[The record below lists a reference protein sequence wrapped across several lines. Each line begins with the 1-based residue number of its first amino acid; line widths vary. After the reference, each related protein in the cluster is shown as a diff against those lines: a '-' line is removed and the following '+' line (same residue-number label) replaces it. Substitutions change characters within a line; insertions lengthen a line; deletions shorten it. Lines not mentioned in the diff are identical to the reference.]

1 MYDVIIIG
9 AGIVGSSLAYYLSQY
24 DISTVVLEASNDVSN
39 GTSKANTAIIHAGY
53 DPETGSFM
61 AKYNV
66 EGSKLIKDLCVK
78 LDVPYVNN
86 GAMVLAFSD
95 EEIQIVK
102 KLYQRGIDN
111 GVKRL
116 SILSA
121 EEVWKREPNVSN
133 KVKGALLAES
143 SAIVS
148 PWELTYALM
157 ATAIRNGVTL
167 KLNNKVQK
175 IKKENDIFFVNTE
188 EGEYQA
194 RYIFNASGIHAD
206 KIHELI
212 GKKEFTI
219 TPVRGQYYLLD
230 KSQGN
235 KCKHTLF
242 QCPNAL
248 GKGVVVSPTVH
259 GNLIVGPDAE
269 TIKDEDTSTTS
280 KGLAF
285 VKEKATHSIE
295 TINFGENIRNF
306 AGIRAKSDR
315 GDFIVEES
323 KSVKNFFN
331 LAGMASPAL
340 SSAPAIAL
348 AAVDWLLTKEKVNKK
363 QHYITERKVVRFNKL
378 SDEEKNELI
387 KKNPLYGRVI
397 CRCETVTEGEIM
409 DCINDVIPPA
419 SIDGVKRR
427 TNCGMGRCQGG
438 FCSEKIAM
446 ILMDKL
452 KLKYSE
458 ILQDEKGSYI
468 LSSQAKEGY
477 ENV

>member
-1 MYDVIIIG
+1 MYDVAIIG
-9 AGIVGSSLAYYLSQY
+9 AGVVGSSLAYYLSQY
-24 DISTVVLEASNDVSN
+24 DISILMLEASNDVSN

-53 DPETGSFM
+53 DPRVGTLM

-66 EGSKLIKDLCVK
+66 EGSLIMKDLCTK
-78 LDVPYVNN
+78 LDVPYINN

-95 EEIQIVK
+95 EELEHVN

-111 GVKRL
+111 GVKDL
-116 SILSA
+116 SVLNA
-121 EEVWKREPNVSN
+121 EQVLKLEPNITKN
-133 KVKGALLAES
+133 VKGALLAKT

-148 PWELTYALM
+148 PWELTYAL
-157 ATAIRNGVTL
+157 ALTAVKNGVEL
-167 KLNNKVQK
+167 KLNNKVTA
-175 IKKENDIFFVNTE
+175 ITKEKDIFKITTDKSQ
-188 EGEYQA
+188 YQS

-235 KCKHTLF
+235 KCTHTLF

-269 TIKDEDTSTTS
+269 TINNEDKSTTS
-280 KGLAF
+280 SGLAY
-285 VKEKATHSIE
+285 VKEKAAKSIDSL
-295 TINFGENIRNF
+295 NYGENIRNF

-315 GDFIVEES
+315 KDFIVEES
-323 KSVKNFFN
+323 KSVSNFFN

-348 AAVDWLLTKEKVNKK
+348 AAVDWLLSKEKLNKK
-363 QHYITERKVVRFNKL
+363 ENYITERKKIRFNKL
-378 SDEEKNELI
+378 SAEEKNELI
-387 KKNPLYGRVI
+387 KKDPSYGRII
-397 CRCETVTEGEIM
+397 CRCETITEGEILA
-409 DCINDVIPPA
+409 CIDSEIPPA

-427 TNCGMGRCQGG
+427 TNSGMGRCQGG
-438 FCSEKIAM
+438 FCSERIAM

-452 KLKYSE
+452 GLKYNE
-458 ILQDEKGSYI
+458 ILQDEQGSYI
-468 LSSQAKEGY
+468 LSSEAKEGY
-477 ENV
+477 

>member
-1 MYDVIIIG
+1 MYDVTIIG
-9 AGIVGSSLAYYLSQY
+9 AGVVGSSLAYYLSQY
-24 DISTVVLEASNDVSN
+24 DISILMLEASNDVSN

-53 DPETGSFM
+53 DPRVGTLM

-66 EGSKLIKDLCVK
+66 EGSLIMKDLCAK
-78 LDVPYVNN
+78 LDVPYINN

-95 EEIQIVK
+95 EELEHVN

-111 GVKRL
+111 GVKDL
-116 SILSA
+116 SVLNA
-121 EEVWKREPNVSN
+121 EQVLKLEPNITKN
-133 KVKGALLAES
+133 VKGALLAKT

-148 PWELTYALM
+148 PWELTYAL
-157 ATAIRNGVTL
+157 ALTAVKNGVEL
-167 KLNNKVQK
+167 KLNNKVTA
-175 IKKENDIFFVNTE
+175 ITKEKDIFKITTDKSQ
-188 EGEYQA
+188 YQS

-235 KCKHTLF
+235 KCTHTLF

-269 TIKDEDTSTTS
+269 TINNEDKSTTS
-280 KGLAF
+280 SGLAY
-285 VKEKATHSIE
+285 VKEKAAKSIDSL
-295 TINFGENIRNF
+295 NYGENIRNF

-315 GDFIVEES
+315 KDFVVEES
-323 KSVKNFFN
+323 KSVSNFFN

-348 AAVDWLLTKEKVNKK
+348 AAVDWLLSKEKLNKK
-363 QHYITERKVVRFNKL
+363 ENYITERKKIRFNKL
-378 SDEEKNELI
+378 SAEEKNELI
-387 KKNPLYGRVI
+387 KKDPSYGRII
-397 CRCETVTEGEIM
+397 CRCETITEGEILA
-409 DCINDVIPPA
+409 CIDSEIPPA

-427 TNCGMGRCQGG
+427 TNSGMGRCQGG

-452 KLKYSE
+452 GLKYNE
-458 ILQDEKGSYI
+458 ILQDEQGSYI
-468 LSSQAKEGY
+468 LSSEAKEGY
-477 ENV
+477 

>member
-1 MYDVIIIG
+1 MYDVAIIG
-9 AGIVGSSLAYYLSQY
+9 AGVVGSSLAYYLSQY
-24 DISTVVLEASNDVSN
+24 DISILMLEASNDVSN

-53 DPETGSFM
+53 DPRVGTLM

-66 EGSKLIKDLCVK
+66 EGSLLMKDLCTK
-78 LDVPYVNN
+78 LDVPYINN

-95 EEIQIVK
+95 EELEHVN

-111 GVKRL
+111 GVKDL
-116 SILSA
+116 SVLNA
-121 EEVWKREPNVSN
+121 EQVLKLEPNITKN
-133 KVKGALLAES
+133 VKGALLAKT

-148 PWELTYALM
+148 PWELTYAL
-157 ATAIRNGVTL
+157 ALTAVKNGVEL
-167 KLNNKVQK
+167 KLNNKVTA
-175 IKKENDIFFVNTE
+175 ITKEKDIFKITTDKSQ
-188 EGEYQA
+188 YQS

-235 KCKHTLF
+235 KCTHTLF

-269 TIKDEDTSTTS
+269 TINNEDKSTTS
-280 KGLAF
+280 SGLAY
-285 VKEKATHSIE
+285 VKEKAAKSIDSL
-295 TINFGENIRNF
+295 NYGENIRNF

-315 GDFIVEES
+315 KDFIVEES
-323 KSVKNFFN
+323 KSVSNFFN

-348 AAVDWLLTKEKVNKK
+348 AAVDWLLSKEKLNKK
-363 QHYITERKVVRFNKL
+363 ENYITERKKIRFNKL
-378 SDEEKNELI
+378 SAEEKNELI
-387 KKNPLYGRVI
+387 KKDPSYGRII
-397 CRCETVTEGEIM
+397 CRCETITEGEILA
-409 DCINDVIPPA
+409 CIDSEIPPA

-427 TNCGMGRCQGG
+427 TNSGMGRCQGG
-438 FCSEKIAM
+438 FCSERIAM

-452 KLKYSE
+452 GLKYNE
-458 ILQDEKGSYI
+458 ILQDEQGSYI
-468 LSSQAKEGY
+468 LSSEAKEGY
-477 ENV
+477 

>member
-1 MYDVIIIG
+1 MYDVAIIG
-9 AGIVGSSLAYYLSQY
+9 AGVVGSSLAYYLSQY
-24 DISTVVLEASNDVSN
+24 DISILMLEASNDVSN

-53 DPETGSFM
+53 DPRVGTLM

-66 EGSKLIKDLCVK
+66 EGSLIMKDLCTK
-78 LDVPYVNN
+78 LDVPYINN

-95 EEIQIVK
+95 EELEHVN

-111 GVKRL
+111 GVKDL
-116 SILSA
+116 SVLNA
-121 EEVWKREPNVSN
+121 EQVLKLEPNITKN
-133 KVKGALLAES
+133 VKGALLAKT

-148 PWELTYALM
+148 PWELTYAL
-157 ATAIRNGVTL
+157 ALTAVKNGVEL
-167 KLNNKVQK
+167 KLNNKVTA
-175 IKKENDIFFVNTE
+175 ITKEKDIFKITTDKSQ
-188 EGEYQA
+188 YQS

-235 KCKHTLF
+235 KCTHTLF

-269 TIKDEDTSTTS
+269 TINNEDKSTTS
-280 KGLAF
+280 SGLAY
-285 VKEKATHSIE
+285 VKEKAAKSIDSL
-295 TINFGENIRNF
+295 NYGENIRNF

-315 GDFIVEES
+315 KDFIVEES
-323 KSVKNFFN
+323 KSVSNFFN

-348 AAVDWLLTKEKVNKK
+348 AAVDWLLSKEKLNKK
-363 QHYITERKVVRFNKL
+363 ENYITERKKIRFNKL
-378 SDEEKNELI
+378 SAEEKNELI
-387 KKNPLYGRVI
+387 KKDPSYGRII
-397 CRCETVTEGEIM
+397 CRCETITEGEILA
-409 DCINDVIPPA
+409 CIDSEIPPA

-427 TNCGMGRCQGG
+427 TNSGMGRCQGG

-452 KLKYSE
+452 GLKYNE
-458 ILQDEKGSYI
+458 ILQDEQGSYI
-468 LSSQAKEGY
+468 LSSEAKEGY
-477 ENV
+477 

>member
-1 MYDVIIIG
+1 MYDVTIIG
-9 AGIVGSSLAYYLSQY
+9 AGVVGSSLAYYLSQY
-24 DISTVVLEASNDVSN
+24 DISILMLEASNDVSN

-53 DPETGSFM
+53 DPRVGTLM

-66 EGSKLIKDLCVK
+66 EGSLIMKDLCAK
-78 LDVPYVNN
+78 LDVPYINN

-95 EEIQIVK
+95 EELEHVN

-111 GVKRL
+111 GVKDL
-116 SILSA
+116 SVLNA
-121 EEVWKREPNVSN
+121 EQVLKLEPNITKN
-133 KVKGALLAES
+133 VKGALLAKT

-148 PWELTYALM
+148 PWELTYAL
-157 ATAIRNGVTL
+157 ALTAVKNGVEL
-167 KLNNKVQK
+167 KLNNKVTA
-175 IKKENDIFFVNTE
+175 ITKEKDIFKITTDKSQ
-188 EGEYQA
+188 YQS

-235 KCKHTLF
+235 KCTHTLF

-269 TIKDEDTSTTS
+269 TINNEDKSTTS
-280 KGLAF
+280 SGLAY
-285 VKEKATHSIE
+285 VKEKAAKSIDSL
-295 TINFGENIRNF
+295 NYGENIRNF

-315 GDFIVEES
+315 KDFIVEES
-323 KSVKNFFN
+323 KSVSNFFN

-348 AAVDWLLTKEKVNKK
+348 AAVDWLLSKEKLNKK
-363 QHYITERKVVRFNKL
+363 ENYITERKKIRFNKL
-378 SDEEKNELI
+378 SAEEKNELI
-387 KKNPLYGRVI
+387 KKDPSYGRII
-397 CRCETVTEGEIM
+397 CRCETITEGEILA
-409 DCINDVIPPA
+409 CIDSEIPPA

-427 TNCGMGRCQGG
+427 TNSGMGRCQGG

-452 KLKYSE
+452 GLKYNE
-458 ILQDEKGSYI
+458 ILQDEQGSYI
-468 LSSQAKEGY
+468 LSSEAKEGY
-477 ENV
+477 

>member
-1 MYDVIIIG
+1 MYDVTIIG
-9 AGIVGSSLAYYLSQY
+9 AGVVGSSLAYYLSQY
-24 DISTVVLEASNDVSN
+24 DISILMLEASNDVSN

-53 DPETGSFM
+53 DPRVGTLM

-66 EGSKLIKDLCVK
+66 EGSLIMKDLCTK
-78 LDVPYVNN
+78 LDVPYINN

-95 EEIQIVK
+95 EELEHVN

-111 GVKRL
+111 GVKDL
-116 SILSA
+116 SVLNA
-121 EEVWKREPNVSN
+121 EQVLKLEPNITKN
-133 KVKGALLAES
+133 VKGALLAKT

-148 PWELTYALM
+148 PWELTYAL
-157 ATAIRNGVTL
+157 ALTAVKNGVEL
-167 KLNNKVQK
+167 KLNNKVTA
-175 IKKENDIFFVNTE
+175 ITKEKDIFKITTDKSQ
-188 EGEYQA
+188 YQS

-235 KCKHTLF
+235 KCTHTLF

-269 TIKDEDTSTTS
+269 TINNEDKSTTS
-280 KGLAF
+280 SGLAY
-285 VKEKATHSIE
+285 VKEKAAKSIDSL
-295 TINFGENIRNF
+295 NYGENIRNF

-315 GDFIVEES
+315 KDFVVEES
-323 KSVKNFFN
+323 KSVSNFFN

-348 AAVDWLLTKEKVNKK
+348 AAVDWLLSKEKLNKK
-363 QHYITERKVVRFNKL
+363 ENYITERKKIRFNKL
-378 SDEEKNELI
+378 SAEEKNELI
-387 KKNPLYGRVI
+387 KKDPSYGRII
-397 CRCETVTEGEIM
+397 CRCETITEGEILA
-409 DCINDVIPPA
+409 CIDSEIPPA

-427 TNCGMGRCQGG
+427 TNSGMGRCQGG

-452 KLKYSE
+452 GLKYNE
-458 ILQDEKGSYI
+458 ILQDEQGSYI
-468 LSSQAKEGY
+468 LSSEAKEGY
-477 ENV
+477 

>member
-1 MYDVIIIG
+1 MYDVAIIG
-9 AGIVGSSLAYYLSQY
+9 AGVVGSSLAYYLSQY
-24 DISTVVLEASNDVSN
+24 DISILMLEASNDVSN

-53 DPETGSFM
+53 DPRVGTLM

-66 EGSKLIKDLCVK
+66 EGSLLMKDLCTK
-78 LDVPYVNN
+78 LDVPYINN

-95 EEIQIVK
+95 EELEHVN

-111 GVKRL
+111 GVKDL
-116 SILSA
+116 SVLNA
-121 EEVWKREPNVSN
+121 EQVLKLEPNITKN
-133 KVKGALLAES
+133 VKGALLAKT

-148 PWELTYALM
+148 PWELTYAL
-157 ATAIRNGVTL
+157 ALTAVKNGVEL
-167 KLNNKVQK
+167 KLNNKVTA
-175 IKKENDIFFVNTE
+175 ITKEKDIFKITTDKSQ
-188 EGEYQA
+188 YQS

-212 GKKEFTI
+212 GNKEFTI

-235 KCKHTLF
+235 KCTHTLF

-269 TIKDEDTSTTS
+269 TINNEDKSTTS
-280 KGLAF
+280 SGLAY
-285 VKEKATHSIE
+285 VKEKAAKSIDSL
-295 TINFGENIRNF
+295 NYGENIRNF

-315 GDFIVEES
+315 KDFIVEES
-323 KSVKNFFN
+323 KSVSNFFN

-348 AAVDWLLTKEKVNKK
+348 AAVDWLLSKEKLNKK
-363 QHYITERKVVRFNKL
+363 ENYITERKKIRFNKL
-378 SDEEKNELI
+378 SAEEKNELI
-387 KKNPLYGRVI
+387 KKDPSYGRII
-397 CRCETVTEGEIM
+397 CRCETITEGEILA
-409 DCINDVIPPA
+409 CIDSEIPPA

-427 TNCGMGRCQGG
+427 TNSGMGRCQGG

-452 KLKYSE
+452 GLKYNE
-458 ILQDEKGSYI
+458 ILQDEQGSYI
-468 LSSQAKEGY
+468 LSSEAKEGY
-477 ENV
+477 

>member
-1 MYDVIIIG
+1 MYDVAIIG
-9 AGIVGSSLAYYLSQY
+9 AGVVGSSLAYYLSQY
-24 DISTVVLEASNDVSN
+24 DISILMLEASNDVSN

-53 DPETGSFM
+53 DPRVGTLM

-66 EGSKLIKDLCVK
+66 EGSLIMKDLCTK
-78 LDVPYVNN
+78 LDVPYINN

-95 EEIQIVK
+95 EELEHVN

-111 GVKRL
+111 GVKDL
-116 SILSA
+116 SVLNA
-121 EEVWKREPNVSN
+121 EQVLKLEPNITKN
-133 KVKGALLAES
+133 VKGALLAKT

-148 PWELTYALM
+148 PWELTYAL
-157 ATAIRNGVTL
+157 ALTAVKNGVEL
-167 KLNNKVQK
+167 KLNNKVTA
-175 IKKENDIFFVNTE
+175 ITKEKDIFKITTDKSQ
-188 EGEYQA
+188 YQS

-235 KCKHTLF
+235 KCTHTLF

-269 TIKDEDTSTTS
+269 TINNEDKSTTS
-280 KGLAF
+280 SGLAY
-285 VKEKATHSIE
+285 VKEKAAKSIDSL
-295 TINFGENIRNF
+295 NYGENIRNF

-315 GDFIVEES
+315 KDFIVEES
-323 KSVKNFFN
+323 KSASNFFN

-348 AAVDWLLTKEKVNKK
+348 AAVDWLLSKEKLNKK
-363 QHYITERKVVRFNKL
+363 ENYITERKKIRFNKL
-378 SDEEKNELI
+378 SAEEKNELI
-387 KKNPLYGRVI
+387 KKDPSYGRII
-397 CRCETVTEGEIM
+397 CRCETITEGEILA
-409 DCINDVIPPA
+409 CIDSEIPPA

-427 TNCGMGRCQGG
+427 TNSGMGRCQGG

-452 KLKYSE
+452 GLKYNE
-458 ILQDEKGSYI
+458 ILQDEQGSYI
-468 LSSQAKEGY
+468 LSSEAKEGY
-477 ENV
+477 

>member
-1 MYDVIIIG
+1 MYDVAIIG
-9 AGIVGSSLAYYLSQY
+9 AGVVGSSLAYYLSQY
-24 DISTVVLEASNDVSN
+24 DISILMLEASNDVSN

-53 DPETGSFM
+53 DPRVGTLM

-66 EGSKLIKDLCVK
+66 EGSLLMKDLCTK
-78 LDVPYVNN
+78 LDVPYINN

-95 EEIQIVK
+95 EELEHVN

-111 GVKRL
+111 GVKDL
-116 SILSA
+116 SVLNA
-121 EEVWKREPNVSN
+121 EQVLKLEPNITKN
-133 KVKGALLAES
+133 VKGALLAKT

-148 PWELTYALM
+148 PWELTYAL
-157 ATAIRNGVTL
+157 ALTAVKNGVEL
-167 KLNNKVQK
+167 KLNNKVTA
-175 IKKENDIFFVNTE
+175 ITKENEIFTITTDKSQ
-188 EGEYQA
+188 YQS

-235 KCKHTLF
+235 KCTHTLF

-269 TIKDEDTSTTS
+269 TINNEDKSTTS
-280 KGLAF
+280 SGLAY
-285 VKEKATHSIE
+285 VKEKAAKSIDSL
-295 TINFGENIRNF
+295 NYGENIRNF

-315 GDFIVEES
+315 KDFIVEES
-323 KSVKNFFN
+323 KSVSNFFN

-348 AAVDWLLTKEKVNKK
+348 AAVDWLLSKEKLNKK
-363 QHYITERKVVRFNKL
+363 ENYITERKKIRFNKL
-378 SDEEKNELI
+378 SAEEKNELI
-387 KKNPLYGRVI
+387 KKDPSYGRII
-397 CRCETVTEGEIM
+397 CRCETITEGEILA
-409 DCINDVIPPA
+409 CIDSEIPPA

-427 TNCGMGRCQGG
+427 TNSGMGRCQGG
-438 FCSEKIAM
+438 FCSERIAM

-452 KLKYSE
+452 GLKYNE
-458 ILQDEKGSYI
+458 ILQDEQGSYI
-468 LSSQAKEGY
+468 LSSEAKEGY
-477 ENV
+477 

>member
-1 MYDVIIIG
+1 MYDVAIIG
-9 AGIVGSSLAYYLSQY
+9 AGVVGSSLAYYLSQY
-24 DISTVVLEASNDVSN
+24 DISILMLEASNDVSN

-53 DPETGSFM
+53 DPRVGTLM

-66 EGSKLIKDLCVK
+66 EGSLIMKDLCTK
-78 LDVPYVNN
+78 LDVPYINN

-95 EEIQIVK
+95 EELEHVN

-111 GVKRL
+111 GVKDL
-116 SILSA
+116 SVLNA
-121 EEVWKREPNVSN
+121 EQVLKLEPNITKN
-133 KVKGALLAES
+133 VKGALLAKT

-148 PWELTYALM
+148 PWELTYAL
-157 ATAIRNGVTL
+157 ALTAVKNGVEL
-167 KLNNKVQK
+167 KLNNKVTA
-175 IKKENDIFFVNTE
+175 IAKEKDIFKITTDKTQ
-188 EGEYQA
+188 YQS

-235 KCKHTLF
+235 KCTHTLF

-269 TIKDEDTSTTS
+269 TINNEDKSTTS
-280 KGLAF
+280 SGLAY
-285 VKEKATHSIE
+285 VKEKAAKSIDSL
-295 TINFGENIRNF
+295 NYGENIRNF

-315 GDFIVEES
+315 KDFIVEES
-323 KSVKNFFN
+323 KSVSNFFN

-348 AAVDWLLTKEKVNKK
+348 AAVDWLLSKEKLNKK
-363 QHYITERKVVRFNKL
+363 ENYITERKKIRFNKL
-378 SDEEKNELI
+378 SAEEKNELI
-387 KKNPLYGRVI
+387 KKDPSYGRII
-397 CRCETVTEGEIM
+397 CRCETITEGEILA
-409 DCINDVIPPA
+409 CIDSEIPPA

-427 TNCGMGRCQGG
+427 TNSGMGRCQGG
-438 FCSEKIAM
+438 FCSERIAM

-452 KLKYSE
+452 GLKYNE
-458 ILQDEKGSYI
+458 ILQDEQGSYI
-468 LSSQAKEGY
+468 LSSEAKEGY
-477 ENV
+477 

>member
-1 MYDVIIIG
+1 MYDVAIIG
-9 AGIVGSSLAYYLSQY
+9 AGVVGSSLAYYLSQY
-24 DISTVVLEASNDVSN
+24 DISILMLEASNDVSN

-53 DPETGSFM
+53 DPRVGTLM

-66 EGSKLIKDLCVK
+66 EGSLLMKDLCTK
-78 LDVPYVNN
+78 LDVPYINN

-95 EEIQIVK
+95 EELEHVN

-111 GVKRL
+111 GVKDL
-116 SILSA
+116 SVLNA
-121 EEVWKREPNVSN
+121 EQVLKLEPNITKN
-133 KVKGALLAES
+133 VKGALLAKT

-148 PWELTYALM
+148 PWELTYAL
-157 ATAIRNGVTL
+157 ALTAVKNGVEL
-167 KLNNKVQK
+167 KLNNKVTA
-175 IKKENDIFFVNTE
+175 ITKEKDIFKITTDKSQ
-188 EGEYQA
+188 YQS

-235 KCKHTLF
+235 KCTHTLF

-269 TIKDEDTSTTS
+269 TINNEDKSTTS
-280 KGLAF
+280 SGLAY
-285 VKEKATHSIE
+285 VKEKAAKSIDSL
-295 TINFGENIRNF
+295 NYGENIRNF

-315 GDFIVEES
+315 KDFIVEES
-323 KSVKNFFN
+323 KSVSNFFN

-348 AAVDWLLTKEKVNKK
+348 AAVDWLLSKEKLNKK
-363 QHYITERKVVRFNKL
+363 ECYITERKKIRFNKL
-378 SDEEKNELI
+378 SAEEKNELI
-387 KKNPLYGRVI
+387 KKDPSYGRII
-397 CRCETVTEGEIM
+397 CRCETITEGEILA
-409 DCINDVIPPA
+409 CIDSEIPPA

-427 TNCGMGRCQGG
+427 TNSGMGRCQGG
-438 FCSEKIAM
+438 FCSERIAM

-452 KLKYSE
+452 GLKYNE
-458 ILQDEKGSYI
+458 ILQDEQGSYI
-468 LSSQAKEGY
+468 LSSEAKEGY
-477 ENV
+477 

>member
-1 MYDVIIIG
+1 MYDVAIIG
-9 AGIVGSSLAYYLSQY
+9 AGVVGSSLAYYLSQY
-24 DISTVVLEASNDVSN
+24 DISILMLEASNDVSN

-53 DPETGSFM
+53 DPRVGTLM

-66 EGSKLIKDLCVK
+66 EGSLLMKDLCTK
-78 LDVPYVNN
+78 LDVPYINN

-95 EEIQIVK
+95 EELEHVN

-111 GVKRL
+111 GVKDL
-116 SILSA
+116 SVLNA
-121 EEVWKREPNVSN
+121 EQVLKLEPNITKN
-133 KVKGALLAES
+133 VKGALLAET

-148 PWELTYALM
+148 PWELTYAL
-157 ATAIRNGVTL
+157 ALTAVKNGVEL
-167 KLNNKVQK
+167 KLNNKVTA
-175 IKKENDIFFVNTE
+175 ITKEKDIFKITTDKSQ
-188 EGEYQA
+188 YQS

-235 KCKHTLF
+235 KCTHTLF

-269 TIKDEDTSTTS
+269 TINNEDKSTTS
-280 KGLAF
+280 SGLAY
-285 VKEKATHSIE
+285 VKEKAAKSIDSL
-295 TINFGENIRNF
+295 NYGENIRNF

-315 GDFIVEES
+315 KDFIVEES
-323 KSVKNFFN
+323 KSVSNFFN

-348 AAVDWLLTKEKVNKK
+348 AAVDWLLSKEKLNKK
-363 QHYITERKVVRFNKL
+363 ENYITERKKIRFNKL
-378 SDEEKNELI
+378 SAEEKNELI
-387 KKNPLYGRVI
+387 KKDPSYGRII
-397 CRCETVTEGEIM
+397 CRCETITEGEILA
-409 DCINDVIPPA
+409 CIDSEIPPA

-427 TNCGMGRCQGG
+427 TNSGMGRCQGG
-438 FCSEKIAM
+438 FCSERIAM

-452 KLKYSE
+452 GLKYNE
-458 ILQDEKGSYI
+458 ILQDEQGSYI
-468 LSSQAKEGY
+468 LSSEAKEGY
-477 ENV
+477 

>member
-1 MYDVIIIG
+1 MYDVAIIG
-9 AGIVGSSLAYYLSQY
+9 AGVVGSSLAYYLSQY
-24 DISTVVLEASNDVSN
+24 DISILMLEASNDVSN

-53 DPETGSFM
+53 DPRVGTLM

-66 EGSKLIKDLCVK
+66 EGSLLMKDLCTK
-78 LDVPYVNN
+78 LDVPYINN

-95 EEIQIVK
+95 EELEHVN

-111 GVKRL
+111 GVKDL
-116 SILSA
+116 SVLNA
-121 EEVWKREPNVSN
+121 EQVLKLEPNITKN
-133 KVKGALLAES
+133 VKGALLAKT

-148 PWELTYALM
+148 PWELTYAL
-157 ATAIRNGVTL
+157 ALTAVKNGVEL
-167 KLNNKVQK
+167 KLNNKVTA
-175 IKKENDIFFVNTE
+175 ITKENEIFTITTDKSQ
-188 EGEYQA
+188 YQS

-235 KCKHTLF
+235 KCTHTLF

-269 TIKDEDTSTTS
+269 TINNEDKSTTS
-280 KGLAF
+280 SGLAY
-285 VKEKATHSIE
+285 VKEKAAKSIDSL
-295 TINFGENIRNF
+295 NYGENIRNF

-315 GDFIVEES
+315 KDFIVEES
-323 KSVKNFFN
+323 KSVSNFFN

-348 AAVDWLLTKEKVNKK
+348 AAVNWLLSKEKLNKK
-363 QHYITERKVVRFNKL
+363 ENYITERKKIRFNKL
-378 SDEEKNELI
+378 SAEEKNELI
-387 KKNPLYGRVI
+387 KKDPSYGRII
-397 CRCETVTEGEIM
+397 CRCETITEGEILA
-409 DCINDVIPPA
+409 CIDSEIPPA

-427 TNCGMGRCQGG
+427 TNSGMGRCQGG
-438 FCSEKIAM
+438 FCSERIAM

-452 KLKYSE
+452 GLKYNE
-458 ILQDEKGSYI
+458 ILQDEQGSYI
-468 LSSQAKEGY
+468 LSSEAKEGY
-477 ENV
+477 

>member
-1 MYDVIIIG
+1 MYDVAIIG
-9 AGIVGSSLAYYLSQY
+9 AGVVGSSLAYYLSQY
-24 DISTVVLEASNDVSN
+24 DISILMLEASNDVSN

-53 DPETGSFM
+53 DPRVGTLM

-66 EGSKLIKDLCVK
+66 EGSLIMKDLCTK
-78 LDVPYVNN
+78 LDVPYINN

-95 EEIQIVK
+95 EELEHVN

-111 GVKRL
+111 GVKDL
-116 SILSA
+116 SVLNA
-121 EEVWKREPNVSN
+121 EQVLKLEPNITKN
-133 KVKGALLAES
+133 VKGALLAKT

-148 PWELTYALM
+148 PWELTYAL
-157 ATAIRNGVTL
+157 ALTAVKNGVEL
-167 KLNNKVQK
+167 KLNNKVTA
-175 IKKENDIFFVNTE
+175 IAKENEIFTITTDKSQ
-188 EGEYQA
+188 YQS

-235 KCKHTLF
+235 KCTHTLF

-269 TIKDEDTSTTS
+269 TINNEDKSTTS
-280 KGLAF
+280 SGLAY
-285 VKEKATHSIE
+285 VKEKAAKSIDSL
-295 TINFGENIRNF
+295 NYGENIRNF

-315 GDFIVEES
+315 KDFIVEES
-323 KSVKNFFN
+323 KSVSNFFN

-348 AAVDWLLTKEKVNKK
+348 AAVDWLLSKEKLNKK
-363 QHYITERKVVRFNKL
+363 ENYITERKKIRFNKL
-378 SDEEKNELI
+378 SAEEKNELI
-387 KKNPLYGRVI
+387 KKDPSYGRII
-397 CRCETVTEGEIM
+397 CRCETITEGEILA
-409 DCINDVIPPA
+409 CIDSEIPPA

-427 TNCGMGRCQGG
+427 TNSGMGRCQGG
-438 FCSEKIAM
+438 FCSERIAM

-452 KLKYSE
+452 GLKYNE
-458 ILQDEKGSYI
+458 ILQDEQGSYI
-468 LSSQAKEGY
+468 LSSEAKEGY
-477 ENV
+477 